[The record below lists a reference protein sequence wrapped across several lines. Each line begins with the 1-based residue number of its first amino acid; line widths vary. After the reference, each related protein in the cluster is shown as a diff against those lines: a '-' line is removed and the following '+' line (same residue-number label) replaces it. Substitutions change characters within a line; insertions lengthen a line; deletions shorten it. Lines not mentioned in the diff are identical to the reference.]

1 MVIHAEKGPLM
12 IASNPVRPPSTEE
25 LSQVRSL
32 NRLFLGFLK
41 DRVRRNED
49 GLGLPAEARAA
60 LLKAS
65 EEQLDAVA
73 HFPRAVFALALEG
86 EPARVMDLS
95 AADSAR
101 FAIDITILHCAW
113 SFSRQ
118 NVCQA
123 RFLLG
128 LDSRTIQRLRALQLA
143 DLAQYARLPELL
155 SCAFADNPRF
165 WTGLLTVRQPEER
178 WRLALIALQ
187 PATVGPPARAAAGG
201 RSLSARSRSTQS
213 IE

>member
-1 MVIHAEKGPLM
+1 M
-12 IASNPVRPPSTEE
+12 PSLSAPAPTHEE
-25 LSQVRSL
+25 LLQVRSL

-49 GLGLPAEARAA
+49 GLGLPAEARRALVAA
-60 LLKAS
+60 S
-65 EEQLDAVA
+65 DEQLDAVA
-73 HFPRAVFALALEG
+73 QFPRAVFALALEG

-95 AADSAR
+95 AADTAR
-101 FAIDITILHCAW
+101 FAVDITILHCAW
-113 SFSRQ
+113 NFSRH

-143 DLAQYARLPELL
+143 DLAKCARLPELL
-155 SCAFADNPRF
+155 RCAFAERPWF
-165 WTGLLTVRQPEER
+165 WTELLAVRQPEDR
-178 WRLALIALQ
+178 RRLALVALQ
-187 PATVGPPARAAAGG
+187 PFTAGPQPARGVG
-201 RSLSARSRSTQS
+201 RSISAGSRSAQS